1 MVTLRSLAFLFY
13 SGLPF
18 WLSQI
23 ESPAPSEAV
32 ESEGSAVAG
41 TGEPGMLIERLSP
54 LNQIRV
60 FTGLFTVIVL
70 GVVIFIVIEVPALL
84 QIPQA
89 FLDDPDFD
97 WDCSATPIGSGACK
111 LTLANPEDFWT
122 ALTMTTIS
130 VTETTSLCWIRPR

>member
-18 WLSQI
+18 WVSQI

-70 GVVIFIVIEVPALL
+70 GVVIFIVIKAGAHMARGLAAAANRLPHDSSPK
-84 QIPQA
+84 Q
-89 FLDDPDFD
+89 DDFEI
-97 WDCSATPIGSGACK
+97 IGKNMRLKS
-111 LTLANPEDFWT
+111 
-122 ALTMTTIS
+122 
-130 VTETTSLCWIRPR
+130 